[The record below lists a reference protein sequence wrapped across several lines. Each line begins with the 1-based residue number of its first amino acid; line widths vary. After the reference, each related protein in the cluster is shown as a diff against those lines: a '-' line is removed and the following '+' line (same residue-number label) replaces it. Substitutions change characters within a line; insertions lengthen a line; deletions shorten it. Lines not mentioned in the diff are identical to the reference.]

1 METVFS
7 VRSDPR
13 LYKEDPRP
21 AELELRVSLE
31 MAVEDD

>member
-1 METVFS
+1 MFS
-7 VRSDPR
+7 VGANPR

-21 AELELRVSLE
+21 AELELRKSLE